1 MKTLLAVVLLAI
13 IGTSLPAHAAYQAKV
28 PHPEGGSQTRT
39 NGRFSPVRYS
49 FRFHVTGYTISELK
63 FTAPGGMHLS
73 QSIDILDQNGQKV
86 AATIA
91 LQGQVAVVTFAQP
104 VALESTLSID
114 LNDVKTS
121 NNSRIWELETS
132 GKLGNL
138 KEDISLQTIRLS
150 PRGR

>member
-1 MKTLLAVVLLAI
+1 MKILITTLALALMTA
-13 IGTSLPAHAAYQAKV
+13 LPSYADDAKV
-28 PHPEGGSQTRT
+28 PHPEGGAQTRA
-39 NGRFSPVRYS
+39 NGLFSPTRYS
-49 FRFHVTGYTISELK
+49 FRFHVTGYTLSELK
-63 FTAPGGMHLS
+63 FTSPEGMHLS
-73 QSIDILDQNGQKV
+73 QSIDILDQNGQKI

-104 VALESTLSID
+104 VVSGRTLSID

-121 NNSRIWELETS
+121 NNGRIWELETS

-150 PRGR
+150 PRRR